1 MNRFARESAHLRV
14 EEQRVHAPGEGT
26 VCCALLRV
34 RISDMSVVR
43 TADVQVLVGRGV
55 GKLAT
60 VLSPEVIV
68 VCLVVLLELVCP
80 DSTDTNC
87 EVRVS
92 RRSSG
97 SIHHHSRTSGEADEV
112 TMPIA

>member
-43 TADVQVLVGRGV
+43 TADVQVLVSRRFRE
-55 GKLAT
+55 LA
-60 VLSPEVIV
+60 VILSLEMLLVSFV
-68 VCLVVLLELVCP
+68 VFLKLVCP
-80 DSTDTNC
+80 ESTDANC

-92 RRSSG
+92 QSSG
-97 SIHHHSRTSGEADEV
+97 GSVHDHSRTSGETDEV